1 MWAFPHCSVGCLT
14 PKGLKGLLSS
24 KNTKR
29 TLQHHRNNSTVSIK
43 PHSLIYI
50 ILYPISQY
58 STITWMHM
66 NVWHTVIQCTIVLG
80 FSSKD
85 TRPHPNTLPIRSLP
99 GVNFWVFHP
108 RDLSPFLIRLT
119 RASTSHLYFI
129 FSHFIHFS
137 QSSWFYLFIFFF
149 SHNHDAMNAT
159 IPIFLNNSTISTF
172 PNNPIKQFHTLQFP
186 IISQINIKKNY
197 NKNNSKGFFPN
208 IPKQY
213 THIFH

>member
-1 MWAFPHCSVGCLT
+1 MPRSTRPLQEHPEVLPAPPVDPQEWYLHLKRCKKEGVSIPHYSIACLT

-80 FSSKD
+80 LSPKD

-129 FSHFIHFS
+129 HFS
-137 QSSWFYLFIFFF
+137 QFFF
-149 SHNHDAMNAT
+149 SSYNHNANECHKLQNFLIIST
-159 IPIFLNNSTISTF
+159 IPTF
-172 PNNPIKQFHTLQFP
+172 SITQ
-186 IISQINIKKNY
+186 
-197 NKNNSKGFFPN
+197 
-208 IPKQY
+208 
-213 THIFH
+213 